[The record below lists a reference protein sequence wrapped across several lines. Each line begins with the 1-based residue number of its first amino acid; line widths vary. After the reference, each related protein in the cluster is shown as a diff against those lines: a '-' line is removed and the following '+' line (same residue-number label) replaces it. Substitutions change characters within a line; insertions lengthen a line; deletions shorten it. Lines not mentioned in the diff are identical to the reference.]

1 MELLLNQLINCQ
13 NKDDFFKILSSYYQ
27 KDFNLE
33 DLQTLDTNTRQT
45 FLRLYQLIDT
55 QPLFK
60 DYPTLLLENALYGRT
75 KISATSIW
83 TLFQQESRRFFQLAI
98 IKGSSL
104 STKKIVKQI
113 IQLVRNTLYLEQN
126 DHFILFFTF
135 DHGPYSSLENQHSI
149 ENLLKSGKLQAY
161 FSFPYDRFEDTAIFY
176 YPLNLLASKNQNNR
190 TITFLEDVYFETLLD
205 NFSQPELLHSFIHSQ
220 IQRIIHHDQ
229 KYHTPYYLTLK
240 SYLKNKRDIQTTINE
255 LQINRSTLFYR
266 FKQIGK
272 MLDQDFYSLDLFT
285 FEVSIRI
292 YDYLNKN

>member
-1 MELLLNQLINCQ
+1 MEQLLNQLINCQ
-13 NKDDFFKILSSYYQ
+13 NKDEFFKILSSYYQ
-27 KDFNLE
+27 KDFSLE

-113 IQLVRNTLYLEQN
+113 VKLIRNTLYLEQH
-126 DHFILFFTF
+126 DQFILFFTF
-135 DHGPYSSLENQHSI
+135 DHGPYTSFKNHQYIESLLQNEN
-149 ENLLKSGKLQAY
+149 LQAY
-161 FSFPYDRFEDTAIFY
+161 FSFPYDYFGDTSTFY
-176 YPLNLLASKNQNNR
+176 YPLNLLASKNQNLH
-190 TITFLEDVYFETLLD
+190 TITFLEETYFETLLD
-205 NFSQPELLHSFIHSQ
+205 SFNQPELLHSFIHSQ

-229 KYHTPYYLTLK
+229 KYHTPYFITLK
-240 SYLKNKRDIQTTINE
+240 SYLKNKRDIHTTAKE

-272 MLDQDFYSLDLFT
+272 LLDQDFYDLDLFA
-285 FEVSIRI
+285 FEFSIRI
-292 YDYLNKN
+292 YDYLNK

>member
-1 MELLLNQLINCQ
+1 MESLLNQLINCQ
-13 NKDDFFKILSSYYQ
+13 NKDEFFQALSSYYQ
-27 KDFNLE
+27 KNFRFEDF
-33 DLQTLDTNTRQT
+33 QTLDPSSRQT
-45 FLRLYQLIDT
+45 LLRLYQLIDS
-55 QPLFK
+55 QPFFK
-60 DYPTLLLENALYGRT
+60 DYPTLLLENVLYGKTR
-75 KISATSIW
+75 ISASSIW
-83 TLFQQESRRFFQLAI
+83 TLFQQESRKFFQLAI

-104 STKKIVKQI
+104 NAKKVVKQI
-113 IQLVRNTLYLEQN
+113 VQLIRNTLYLEQN

-135 DHGPYSSLENQHSI
+135 DHGPYTSLENQHAI
-149 ENLLKSGKLQAY
+149 DNLLKSGKLQAY

-176 YPLNLLASKNQNNR
+176 SPLNLLASKNQNNR

-205 NFSQPELLHSFIHSQ
+205 SFNQPKLLHSFIHSQ

-229 KYHTPYYLTLK
+229 KYRTPYYLTLK
-240 SYLKNKRDIQTTINE
+240 SYLKNKRDIQATINE

-292 YDYLNKN
+292 HDYLNKN